1 MAELADAGQ
10 TAATPADDDD
20 ETPALF
26 LTAPPTGKNNA
37 LAAVAALIDEEDEEE
52 QQKQPPSLPLKQ
64 PQQEHQPGKRPVR
77 KRKSLGEAQVTLALI
92 GLEQPPAI
100 SADEEQQ
107 TKRRRS
113 NKFMDDS

>member
-1 MAELADAGQ
+1 MS
-10 TAATPADDDD
+10 AAT
-20 ETPALF
+20 
-26 LTAPPTGKNNA
+26 
-37 LAAVAALIDEEDEEE
+37 AALIDEEDEEE

-64 PQQEHQPGKRPVR
+64 SQQEPEQPGKRPVR

-92 GLEQPPAI
+92 GLEQLPAT